1 MFGVSKVFIAVFVAC
16 SLLLA
21 LVPQIDLWF
30 SSLFYDPDLY
40 GSGHGGFPCRNN
52 HVALV
57 VYEVVRYTSRVLPLA
72 LVAGL
77 VATLVRK
84 RALFGFGT
92 KAYAYL
98 LAVFVIGD
106 IIIINAVLKNG
117 WARARPDE
125 TPAFGGDR
133 RFTPAFVIA
142 GQRRINGSWP
152 SGHATLGFYFVAVG
166 MLLRKRRTV
175 AIAAAGALGGLIGLA
190 RIVQGRHFL
199 SDVVSAFFIM
209 YIVARVLYWVMYES
223 RFWSRW
229 RWPGSS

>member
-1 MFGVSKVFIAVFVAC
+1 MFGVSKVFIALFVAC

-21 LVPQIDLWF
+21 LVPQIDLSC

-40 GSGHGGFPCRNN
+40 GPRHGGFLCRNN
-52 HVALV
+52 HAALI
-57 VYEVVRYTSRVLPLA
+57 VYELIRQASRVLPLA

-77 VATLVRK
+77 IITLVRK
-84 RALFGFGT
+84 RRLFGLDT
-92 KAYAYL
+92 KAYVYL
-98 LAVFVIGD
+98 LAVFAIGD

-125 TPAFGGDR
+125 TPEFGGDR

-166 MLLRKRRTV
+166 LLLRRHRTA
-175 AIAAAGALGGLIGLA
+175 AIAAAGALGGLIGLV
-190 RIVQGRHFL
+190 RIMQGRHFL

-223 RFWSRW
+223 RFGSRW
-229 RWPGSS
+229 RWPRTS

>member
-21 LVPQIDLWF
+21 LVPRIDLWF
-30 SSLFYDPDLY
+30 SSLFYDPDLRS
-40 GSGHGGFPCRNN
+40 SGQGGFPHRDNAAAVAVFDVVEYASYVVPC
-52 HVALV
+52 ALV
-57 VYEVVRYTSRVLPLA
+57 IGIVL
-72 LVAGL
+72 
-77 VATLVRK
+77 TLVRK
-84 RALFGFGT
+84 RRLFALDT

-125 TPAFGGDR
+125 TPEFGGDR

-166 MLLRKRRTV
+166 LLLRKRRTV

-190 RIVQGRHFL
+190 RIAQGRHFL

-223 RFWSRW
+223 RFGSRW
-229 RWPGSS
+229 RWPRTS